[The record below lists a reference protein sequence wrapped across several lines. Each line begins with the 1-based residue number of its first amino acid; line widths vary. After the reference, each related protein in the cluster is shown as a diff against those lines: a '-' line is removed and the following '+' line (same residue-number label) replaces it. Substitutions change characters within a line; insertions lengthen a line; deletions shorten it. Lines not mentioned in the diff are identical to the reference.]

1 MKLMLLTAVLIFI
14 IPSFVL
20 AQSAKRS
27 NALEQEIR
35 KLEQAQVDALLRDDV
50 AAMKRNWAEDYVVNN
65 PFNEAVDATKGPIQA
80 GTLRYSSFTRE
91 IERVLMRGEVV
102 IVMGRE
108 TVVPKATSPDSG
120 KTINRRFTNI
130 WMKRKGQWLLTAR
143 HANVICQS
151 KE

>member
-1 MKLMLLTAVLIFI
+1 MRLMLLTAVLIFI

-20 AQSAKRS
+20 AQSAKHS

-65 PFNEAVDATKGPIQA
+65 PFNEAVDASKGPIQA
-80 GTLRYSSFTRE
+80 GTLRYSSFIRE
-91 IERVLMRGEVV
+91 IERVLIRGEVV

-130 WMKRKGQWLLTAR
+130 WMKRKGKWLLTAR

-151 KE
+151 